1 MRFIKGLAILCL
13 SFLATC
19 VVSEREFALPR
30 VAENDKRMDLC
41 VGEMSIFTDAKFE
54 DPLKKDHSRA
64 NTAESAK
71 KEALVTLRGKLEEQG
86 FSVCSDHKEGDS
98 GIHLQVDLG
107 LRIEFFTKFFLIAR
121 VRGFSEEDNRKL
133 FELLAETEVLSG
145 KDSEVRRAGQKLAG
159 KIVRGLKEVLAP
171 KPQ

>member
-19 VVSEREFALPR
+19 VVSERKFILPQ
-30 VAENDKRMDLC
+30 VAEKDKRMDLC
-41 VGEMSIFTDAKFE
+41 IGEMSIFTDAKFE
-54 DPLKKDHSRA
+54 DPLKKDHPMA

-86 FSVCSDHKEGDS
+86 FSVCADHAEGDS

-107 LRIEFFTKFFLIAR
+107 LRTNFFRFFLIAR
-121 VRGFSEEDNRKL
+121 VRGFSEEDNRQL
-133 FELLAETEVLSG
+133 FELLAETEVFNG
-145 KDSEVRRAGQKLAG
+145 KDSEVRRAGQELAE